1 MGFAPNTM
9 DPDDWPPLWRALS
22 ERDYE
27 TASRLIEDGAVLDD
41 LVEEDGNTFLHDA
54 AQDGDIEMV
63 DFFLSHDCPRT
74 LEQFD
79 YVQQTPL
86 IRAADNGKIDVVVRL
101 LSARVNPNA
110 NDEDRIGNTAI
121 REAVRGGHTDIVS
134 LLLRA
139 GADPTITGG
148 MGISAVDQA
157 WHEIESDHAT
167 IKKIRALLR
176 SYPSSLRD
184 RMREQNNAPDTQ
196 T

>member
-1 MGFAPNTM
+1 MM
-9 DPDDWPPLWRALS
+9 DPDDWPPLWIALS

-27 TASRLIEDGAVLDD
+27 SASKLIADGVALDD
-41 LVEEDGNTFLHDA
+41 LIEEDGNTFLHDA
-54 AQDGDIEMV
+54 AQDGDVEMV
-63 DFFLSHDCPRT
+63 EFFLSHDCPLT

-86 IRAADNGKIDVVVRL
+86 IRAADNGKTDVVVRL

-110 NDEDRIGNTAI
+110 NDEHRIGNTAI

-139 GADPTITGG
+139 GADPTITGW

-157 WHEIESDHAT
+157 WDEIESDNAT
-167 IKKIRALLR
+167 IKAIRALLR
-176 SYPSSLRD
+176 SFPSSLRD
-184 RMREQNNAPDTQ
+184 KIQEQNKALYPNTDPPRD
-196 T
+196 